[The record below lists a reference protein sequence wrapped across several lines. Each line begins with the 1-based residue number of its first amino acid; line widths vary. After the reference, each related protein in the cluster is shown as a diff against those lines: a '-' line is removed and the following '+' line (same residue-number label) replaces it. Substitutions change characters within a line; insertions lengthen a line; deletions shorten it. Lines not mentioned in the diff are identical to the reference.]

1 MNTLELRN
9 IVLAQVSQIEDKSF
23 LAALKTILDTKV
35 SPQIILN
42 KGQIEEIKASQK
54 EVEAGNFKDN
64 DVLDKEVRQWLQG
77 K

>member
-9 IVLAQVSQIEDKSF
+9 IVMAQVSQIEDKSF

-35 SPQIILN
+35 SQQIILN

-54 EVEAGNFKDN
+54 EVEAGNFKNN

>member
-9 IVLAQVSQIEDKSF
+9 IVMAQVSQIEDKS
-23 LAALKTILDTKV
+23 LLSALKTIIETKV
-35 SPQIILN
+35 KPQIILSDA
-42 KGQIEEIKASQK
+42 QRSEIKASQK

-64 DVLDKEVRQWLQG
+64 DVLDKEIRQWLEG

>member
-54 EVEAGNFKDN
+54 EVEVGNFKDN